1 MTTVTEQLLDQ
12 VMRLEPAER
21 AELID
26 RVFTSDMPEEEL
38 TELEHAAAWSAEL
51 RDREA
56 QVARGEEVPV
66 PWREAMA
73 RIRRGQDRGE

>member
-1 MTTVTEQLLDQ
+1 MTTVTERLLEQ

-26 RVFTSDMPEEEL
+26 RVFTSDDPAGTP
-38 TELEHAAAWSAEL
+38 TEAEHAAAWAAEL

-73 RIRRGQDRGE
+73 RIRRGEDRGE